1 LHRKRIDFV
10 LLQSS
15 ISSILGGYGFGAY
28 AAANAGLDALIYLQN
43 QDEHN
48 NWISVNWDGW
58 NFAETL
64 PAENQ
69 EQMEVARLALTP
81 DEGLAAF
88 ERIFAN
94 PGFGQLVVSTGPL
107 QKRLE
112 RWVKGLQKEK
122 ADADQEKVLHDR
134 PELPYEFVEPQNE
147 LQEKI
152 AVVWRKLLGIQNIG
166 INDNFFDLGGNSL
179 MGTQLISEL
188 RSTFQ
193 VELPLRALFED
204 PTISGVA
211 KIIEQHGAQE
221 EAAPMEQVTDLLEQ
235 LKSMSDEQVAEM
247 LRQKKKRD
255 EQE

>member
-1 LHRKRIDFV
+1 M

-43 QDEHN
+43 QDENN
-48 NWISVNWDGW
+48 NWLSINWDGW

-64 PAENQ
+64 PSENQ

-81 DEGLAAF
+81 EEGMAAF

-94 PGFGQLVVSTGPL
+94 PGFGQLVVSTGNL

-112 RWVKGLQKEK
+112 RWVKGLQREESV
-122 ADADQEKVLHDR
+122 AEQEKPMHDR

-211 KIIEQHGAQE
+211 KIIEQETTQK
-221 EAAPMEQVTDLLEQ
+221 EAAPVDQVSNLLEQ
-235 LKSMSDEQVAEM
+235 LKSMSDEQAAEL
-247 LRQKKKRD
+247 LRQKKKQD